1 MAKGMDIRSLSKNS
15 SGTKVKPIIPNED
28 TGSSTKEDLNKP
40 TNAVEGHTDAD
51 IQKYK
56 KFLKEHDIEDSDIF
70 NVLDSLLVNGEV
82 YWSFDLL
89 GRTPVV
95 FRSRPAWVN
104 QELLKELE
112 VQSPKTYMRFT
123 NLVNL
128 FNLSGS
134 LQTYGKH
141 VFNLEDGEELEKA
154 YQFVNRLPYILQT
167 KLIEKLAIFDRLIAV
182 ATSDWALEN
191 FTPPQAD
198 E

>member
-15 SGTKVKPIIPNED
+15 SGTKVNPIIPD
-28 TGSSTKEDLNKP
+28 SDKGTKTSEDLDRP
-40 TNAVEGHTDAD
+40 TTAAETHTEAD
-51 IQKYK
+51 ILEYK
-56 KFLKEHDIEDSDIF
+56 KFLKKHDIEEADIF
-70 NVLDSLLVNGEV
+70 SVLDNLLVRGEV

-89 GRTPVV
+89 DRIPVV
-95 FRSRPAWVN
+95 YRSRPSWVN

-112 VQSPKTYMRFT
+112 VQNPKTYMRFT

-128 FNLSGS
+128 FNLAGS
-134 LQTYGKH
+134 LHTYGEH
-141 VFNLEDGEELEKA
+141 IFALEDKDALEKA
-154 YQFVNRLPYILQT
+154 YQFVNKLPFALQT